1 MVITMVKFSEQLSN
15 YDYLVM
21 FDLASKITGVCLWDI
36 KNHKPLKTSVLKVSG
51 KDELP
56 SKELFLLIKDYF
68 DKLYEE
74 GYDLCKVLVSKE
86 AAPLQAG
93 KFTTAQTLIAL
104 GKAHAILDFYCAW
117 NNMAVYDYNGIAPIT
132 THSYF
137 KHIMGWDN
145 KHPVDKTDIQ
155 KYLKE
160 TYELGEVTLDESD
173 AVFLA
178 QTLVDSHWNK
188 QLDEQIR
195 EVKRHRKTL
204 KAPHAIKGCDEEI
217 ERLTALKN

>member
-1 MVITMVKFSEQLSN
+1 MIIKFVKLLAD

-21 FDLASKITGVCLWDI
+21 FDLASKTTGVCLWDL
-36 KNHKPLKTSVLKVSG
+36 KNHKPVKTDILKVTG
-51 KDELP
+51 K
-56 SKELFLLIKDYF
+56 KELASEELYLLIQDYF
-68 DKLYEE
+68 EKLQES
-74 GYDLCKVLVSKE
+74 GYDLKKILVSKE

-104 GKAHAILDFYCAW
+104 GKAHAILDFCCAW
-117 NNMAVYDYNGIAPIT
+117 NKIDVYDYNGIAPIT

-145 KHPVDKTDIQ
+145 KHPVDKTDILL
-155 KYLKE
+155 YLKN
-160 TYELGEVTLDESD
+160 TYPIGDITLDESD

-178 QTLVDSHWNK
+178 QTLVESHWNK
-188 QLDEQIR
+188 QIDEQIR

-217 ERLTALKN
+217 LRLQYLKI